1 MDEED
6 TLIEEDEI
14 PPGQPQP
21 AEEQE
26 GFCEPADAA
35 AHAKAAPKA
44 APEPAKDQNLL
55 ETGPQLNPEE
65 AKPTA
70 ESTQA
75 QNVKPPQNPEG
86 AEPTAQSTQGQD
98 LQPPQNPEG
107 AKATPQ
113 STQGQNL
120 EPPQNPVEGATQ
132 KPGTVSATDKAT
144 DPRGHVG
151 TGQGAVYTALAS
163 GVIADI
169 VYNRASSFDIK
180 DNVLSAKKDESEDD
194 RLFRIAHLLYMR
206 MNRSLKSYSGQAFNH
221 CSW

>member
-21 AEEQE
+21 PEERE
-26 GFCEPADAA
+26 GFQANCEPADSAP
-35 AHAKAAPKA
+35 HAKAAPKA

-55 ETGPQLNPEE
+55 EAGPQLNPQG

-70 ESTQA
+70 QSTQV
-75 QNVKPPQNPEG
+75 QNLKPPQNPEG
-86 AEPTAQSTQGQD
+86 AEPTAPSTQGQN
-98 LQPPQNPEG
+98 LEPPQNPEG

-120 EPPQNPVEGATQ
+120 EPPQNPEGATQ
-132 KPGTVSATDKAT
+132 NPGTVPATDKAT
-144 DPRGHVG
+144 DPRGYVA

-169 VYNRASSFDIK
+169 IYNRASSFDIK
-180 DNVLSAKKDESEDD
+180 DNVLSAKEDESEDD
-194 RLFRIAHLLYMR
+194 RLFRTAHLLYMR
-206 MNRSLKSYSGQAFNH
+206 MNRSLKSY
-221 CSW
+221 